1 MKSYD
6 EYQKQI
12 RYKYESRAFI
22 IVIVLTM
29 LNFYLGLVLGIQ
41 WAVTKESEAVF
52 IIFIALTYSVVMNVF
67 NGAHFTK
74 WQNPSRNS
82 LFFFLLG
89 ILIIIFSLA
98 SDTPLLVDRQ
108 LSTSAL
114 TFFFGISFI
123 SIPCS
128 YIVKV
133 QVEKERDREVV
144 WEKRPTNRRKQND

>member
-12 RYKYESRAFI
+12 RYKYESRAFT
-22 IVIVLTM
+22 IVIALTL
-29 LNFYLGLVLGIQ
+29 LNFFLGLVLDIQ
-41 WAVTKESEAVF
+41 WAVAKEFEAVF

-74 WQNPSRNS
+74 WQNPSRYS
-82 LFFFLLG
+82 LGFFVLG

-114 TFFFGISFI
+114 TFFIGISFI

-133 QVEKERDREVV
+133 RVEKERDREVV
-144 WEKRPTNRRKQND
+144 WKKRPTNRRKQND